1 MIVLL
6 MGVSGSG
13 KTTVG
18 KLLANNLGWMFED
31 ADGFH
36 SPANVRKMAQGI
48 PLTDEDRA
56 PWLSNLAAAIRDWLN
71 RSENVILACSAL
83 KQKYRD
89 QLLIDQQV
97 KLVFLR
103 GSFELILSRMQQRGS
118 HYMKP
123 DMLRSQ
129 FEALEE
135 PRNAITVDITSSP
148 ADIAR
153 EIEHRL
159 FGPAV

>member
-1 MIVLL
+1 
-6 MGVSGSG
+6 
-13 KTTVG
+13 
-18 KLLANNLGWMFED
+18 
-31 ADGFH
+31 
-36 SPANVRKMAQGI
+36 MAQGI

-129 FEALEE
+129 FEVLEE

-153 EIEHRL
+153 EIDHRL